1 MLDHQALHHV
11 FTTYQHALNHPVRTF
26 TIGGRLFDFNR
37 YRYLVGVINLSTD
50 SWYRESVCP
59 TTQAAIARAE
69 MLAND
74 GADLID
80 LGAESTLPEAR
91 RADIQQQLDR
101 LLPVIEAL
109 KARNLL
115 ISVESYYPE
124 VLETCA
130 QAGADIFNLTGLR
143 YSQEIFRLAVQYD
156 VAMILCYVQGE
167 TVREVTDLDLHQ
179 DMIAN
184 MCSRLRTQQHVLAN
198 TPPFRLGFRA
208 NIRPLRLALSANR
221 LGFAANSLQTSI
233 PAPIR
238 CEWRNNLLH
247 NRLHSRKTSVLGLG
261 GSCTSRGTPVP
272 SSVGCLLV
280 LPYLVSILQ
289 PLENK
294 GQTANFS
301 LETDS

>member
-26 TIGGRLFDFNR
+26 TIGGGLFFFNP
-37 YRYLVGVINLSTD
+37 YRCLVGVINLPAA
-50 SWYRESVCP
+50 SWYRERVCP

-74 GADLID
+74 GAELID

-156 VAMILCYVQGE
+156 VAMILCYVQVE
-167 TVREVTDLDLHQ
+167 TVRDVTDLDLHK

-184 MCSRLRTQQHVLAN
+184 MCSRLRT
-198 TPPFRLGFRA
+198 
-208 NIRPLRLALSANR
+208 
-221 LGFAANSLQTSI
+221 
-233 PAPIR
+233 
-238 CEWRNNLLH
+238 
-247 NRLHSRKTSVLGLG
+247 
-261 GSCTSRGTPVP
+261 
-272 SSVGCLLV
+272 
-280 LPYLVSILQ
+280 
-289 PLENK
+289 
-294 GQTANFS
+294 
-301 LETDS
+301 